1 MKQTECGE
9 ILIGSRTDVGRVRGN
24 NEDACLVVPEI
35 KLFIVSDGMGGQSH
49 GEVASAI
56 AVATIAQYCSA
67 PPTGISSDSDDR
79 RLDLSQKTKCL
90 ISAARLANRKIYQ
103 AGSEDPSLRGMGAT
117 VVAAWLEDLRLSLVH
132 VGDSRAYLLR
142 AGTLSQLTVDH
153 TWVAEQI
160 RAGLIKSE
168 EAQLSK
174 IQHFLIRALG
184 AHENVE
190 LDATECIL
198 ANDDIVLLCTDGLTH
213 LVSDPEIARTLMEC
227 PDVQTSADR
236 LILMANERGGEDN
249 ITVVILHINSST
261 KPISLMSNAI
271 SFRIDGKPPA
281 PQMVRV
287 TANQPVTIT
296 RLELLMPDGR
306 SASNQECS
314 FTGSSIEI
322 PLSQDCVAEL
332 FKAPRPTG
340 STYDSSFTFRVT
352 ASAGGETRAYTFR
365 AQVSV
370 VLVGGAVYHCVSGSR
385 DFL

>member
-1 MKQTECGE
+1 MKQTGFAE
-9 ILIGSRTDVGRVRGN
+9 ISIGSRTDVGRVRGN
-24 NEDACLVVPEI
+24 NEDACRVVPEI

-67 PPTGISSDSDDR
+67 PPTGISSYSHDQR
-79 RLDLSQKTKCL
+79 VDLSEKTNCL
-90 ISAARLANRKIYQ
+90 ISAVRLANRQIYQ
-103 AGSEDPSLRGMGAT
+103 AGIEDPAMRGMGAT
-117 VVAAWLEDLRLSLVH
+117 VVAAWLENFRLSLVH

-142 AGTLSQLTVDH
+142 AGTLTQLTVDH

-160 RAGLIKSE
+160 RAGLIKPE
-168 EAQLSK
+168 EAHLSK
-174 IQHFLIRALG
+174 IQNILIRALG

-190 LDATECIL
+190 LDASECML
-198 ANDDIVLLCTDGLTH
+198 ANDDIVVLCTDGLTR
-213 LVSDPEIARTLMEC
+213 LVSDPEIARALMEC

-249 ITVVILHINSST
+249 ITVVILHINPVSST
-261 KPISLMSNAI
+261 V

-281 PQMVRV
+281 PQTVRV

-296 RLELLMPDGR
+296 RLELLLPNGQC
-306 SASNQECS
+306 ASNQECS

-370 VLVGGAVYHCVSGSR
+370 VVVGGTVYHCVSGSR